1 MSRCVTPEAI
11 IIAAIVIDI
20 IVVDVTV
27 NQASAA
33 AVLPVSLFSLQLRI
47 KELVVQYMQ
56 ATYFGVYR
64 VPQPTVNIIFDRQLM
79 KMTMTS
85 TILYRCR
92 HIRAYICIWVC
103 VY

>member
-1 MSRCVTPEAI
+1 MTPEAI
-11 IIAAIVIDI
+11 IIAAIVIDV

-64 VPQPTVNIIFDRQLM
+64 VPQPTEHYFWQAVDENDYDKHHFVL
-79 KMTMTS
+79 
-85 TILYRCR
+85 L
-92 HIRAYICIWVC
+92 
-103 VY
+103 